1 MNLFHLRRSVV
12 SMIGIFLLTGCLGS
26 DAQPDDSFASVFISY
41 TPITEDDAIDPTEW
55 VLSLE
60 GVGSQAALKDINLT
74 LIDMF
79 HYAAQDE
86 YLARAEYA
94 LIIETFGYIN
104 PYVNIEKSE
113 VQHLSLL
120 KTLFD
125 LYDQTF
131 PVDPSEGHVVVPLS
145 LFAAAEIGVGAEVLN
160 IAMYDRFLSYSIP
173 DNVFNVFNA
182 LKTASEHHL
191 NAFQRQVDKY

>member
-1 MNLFHLRRSVV
+1 MNVSNSRRLVLT
-12 SMIGIFLLTGCLGS
+12 MIGAFLLTGCVGNETQL
-26 DAQPDDSFASVFISY
+26 DDSFTSVFVSY
-41 TPITEDDAIDPTEW
+41 IPITEDSVIDPKEW

-60 GVGSQAALKDINLT
+60 GVGSQAALEDTNLT

-94 LIIETFGYIN
+94 LIMETFRDIN

-120 KTLFD
+120 RTLFN
-125 LYDQTF
+125 LYDQPF
-131 PVDPSEGHVVVPLS
+131 PIDPSEGRVVVPSS
-145 LFAAAEIGVGAEVLN
+145 LLAAAEIGVGSEVLN
-160 IAMYDRFLSYSIP
+160 IAMYDRFLSYSLP
-173 DNVFNVFNA
+173 ENATYVFNA
-182 LKTASEHHL
+182 LKNASEHHL
-191 NAFQRQVDKY
+191 VSFQRQVDRY